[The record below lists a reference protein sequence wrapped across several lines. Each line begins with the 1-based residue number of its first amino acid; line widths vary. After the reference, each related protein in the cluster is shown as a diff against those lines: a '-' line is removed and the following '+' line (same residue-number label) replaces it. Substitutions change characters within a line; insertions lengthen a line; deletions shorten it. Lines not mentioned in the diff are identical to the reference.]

1 MALSASAQTPT
12 ADQLQA
18 LKDSLSPDQQSS
30 ILQGVLG
37 KGNGTGKK
45 TDPRLKTPETVQQ
58 SQDLLDNARKTRD
71 GRILRQFD
79 EDPELR
85 PDDSVIVEMTSLD
98 DMCNRS
104 RNGAQNFNGNSNSN
118 SNSNGKSNAPWMIHH
133 I

>member
-1 MALSASAQTPT
+1 MRTRFFGGLLLVLSMALSASAQTPT

-45 TDPRLKTPETVQQ
+45 TDQKLQTPETIRP
-58 SQDLLDNARKTRD
+58 SPDLLDNVRKTRD

-85 PDDSVIVEMTSLD
+85 ADDSVVVEMTSLD

-104 RNGAQNFNGNSNSN
+104 RNGAQNFNGNGNNS
-118 SNSNGKSNAPWMIHH
+118 A
-133 I
+133 